1 MFRALKSTTARWQ
14 AAEGIGLEQLHLSR
28 RDDAIVA
35 RGIVIGERGGTP
47 YGAQYEVTCDDR
59 WCVREF
65 FVSLT
70 DGRSLHM
77 MSTGQ
82 GRWRIADGRHD
93 PRFDGCIDIDLAATP
108 FTNTLPIRRAGLQ
121 TNETRNFRMLY
132 VPFDTLLPLVD
143 DQRYICLR
151 QDALYRYE
159 AVDRSFSADLPVD
172 EDGLVVDYPTLFKRL
187 A

>member
-1 MFRALKSTTARWQ
+1 MFRTLKSTTARWQ
-14 AAEGIGLEQLHLSR
+14 ASEGIGLEHLHLDR
-28 RDDAIVA
+28 HANNIVA
-35 RGIVIGERGGTP
+35 RGIVIGERGGAP
-47 YGAQYEVTCDDR
+47 YGAQYEVACDDT

-65 FVSLT
+65 AVTLV
-70 DGRSLHM
+70 DGRALHM
-77 MSTGQ
+77 TSDGDGKWQ
-82 GRWRIADGRHD
+82 NADGRHD

-121 TNETRNFRMLY
+121 TSETQDFRMLY

-143 DQRYICLR
+143 DQRYTCLR

-159 AVDRSFSADLPVD
+159 AVDRTFAADLPVD
-172 EDGLVVDYPTLFKRL
+172 EDGLVVDYPTLFRRI